1 MGKNIINIALFGL
14 GRIGQMH
21 AENLVNHPEFNLKY
35 IFDLDKNL
43 TKKFSKKYQCIA
55 IENPN
60 IAFEDKNIKSIFIA
74 TSTNTHLKYIE
85 GAVKNKKI
93 VFCEKPLDLDLKKI
107 NQCKKNI
114 KKYNPKIQIGFNRRY
129 DPAHNSLKKN
139 LIKGKI
145 GKLEKIIITSRDPA
159 PPPLSYLKTSG
170 GIFKDMMIHDF
181 DLARY
186 YTSSDEFESVFA
198 TGEYFSDKKF
208 RKVKDLELATVIMR
222 SKKGVQCIITNSRHC
237 SFGYDQRVE
246 LFGNKGMIISDNQRD
261 LETAIYSKNS
271 TNNKSPFKTFFIE
284 RYSEAYKIQLNDLAK
299 LCKKNIKPIAD
310 FEDGRRSLILAET
323 ANKSL
328 KTKIFEKVKF

>member
-1 MGKNIINIALFGL
+1 
-14 GRIGQMH
+14 
-21 AENLVNHPEFNLKY
+21 
-35 IFDLDKNL
+35 
-43 TKKFSKKYQCIA
+43 
-55 IENPN
+55 
-60 IAFEDKNIKSIFIA
+60 
-74 TSTNTHLKYIE
+74 
-85 GAVKNKKI
+85 
-93 VFCEKPLDLDLKKI
+93 
-107 NQCKKNI
+107 
-114 KKYNPKIQIGFNRRY
+114 
-129 DPAHNSLKKN
+129 
-139 LIKGKI
+139 
-145 GKLEKIIITSRDPA
+145 
-159 PPPLSYLKTSG
+159 
-170 GIFKDMMIHDF
+170 MMIHDF

-186 YTSSDEFESVFA
+186 YTGSDEFESVFA
-198 TGEYFSDKKF
+198 IGEYFSDKKF

-246 LFGNKGMIISDNQRD
+246 LFGDKGMIISDNQRD

-328 KTKIFEKVKF
+328 KSKIFEKVKF